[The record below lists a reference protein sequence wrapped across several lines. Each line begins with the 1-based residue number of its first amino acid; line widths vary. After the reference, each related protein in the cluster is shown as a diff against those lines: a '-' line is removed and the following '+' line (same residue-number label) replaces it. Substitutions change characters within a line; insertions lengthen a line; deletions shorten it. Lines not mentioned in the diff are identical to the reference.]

1 MNHWTELSIEY
12 ANCRSYL
19 DDLFRVYP
27 VIPEGIRDIDN
38 DVWDRFS
45 NAYEHNNHEA
55 MILELLK
62 FKLFPIK
69 DSYVAYLKRDPEAIK
84 RNPATVDR
92 LCGRLYE
99 MGLTKI
105 FENCTLPKETN
116 RQMGQRFRNW
126 LKLGVL
132 GLLPVSEEE
141 FNSSDKNAILNGS
154 DKQLKE
160 YAKKYLGYEHDKGLD
175 LIARFNGQYVIG
187 EAKFLTD
194 LGGHQNSQYRDALST
209 INSNCNAVKIAILD
223 GILYVK
229 SKSKMFKDITQ
240 GDPSR
245 NIMSALVLRE
255 FLYQL

>member
-1 MNHWTELSIEY
+1 MNHWTELSVEY

-27 VIPEGIRDIDN
+27 IIPEGIRDIDN

-45 NAYEHNNHEA
+45 DAYEHNNHEA

-62 FKLFPIK
+62 FELFPIK
-69 DSYVAYLKRDPEAIK
+69 DSYVAYLKSDREAIK

-116 RQMGQRFRNW
+116 RKMGPSFRRW
-126 LKLGVL
+126 LHKGEL
-132 GLLPVSEEE
+132 GLTPVSEDE
-141 FNSSDKNAILNGS
+141 FNSSDKNAILSGN
-154 DKQLKE
+154 DEALKN
-160 YAKKYLGYEHDKGLD
+160 YATKYLGYKHYKGLD
-175 LIARFNGQYVIG
+175 FIARFNGRYVIG
-187 EAKFLTD
+187 EAKFITD
-194 LGGHQNSQYRDALST
+194 FGGHQNAQFEDAIST
-209 INSNCNAVKIAILD
+209 INSQCDAIKIAILD
-223 GILYVK
+223 GVVYIK
-229 SKSKMFKDITQ
+229 NNGKMYSEITQ
-240 GDPSR
+240 GDDSR
-245 NIMSALVLRE
+245 NILSALVLRE